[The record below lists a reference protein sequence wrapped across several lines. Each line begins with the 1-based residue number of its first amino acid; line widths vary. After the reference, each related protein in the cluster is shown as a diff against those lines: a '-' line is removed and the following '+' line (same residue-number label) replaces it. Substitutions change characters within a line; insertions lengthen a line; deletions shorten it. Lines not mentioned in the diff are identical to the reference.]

1 MTTDSAKHTIL
12 IVDDNPT
19 NLGALFDYLRGA
31 GFRVLVAENGESA
44 LQRVIYA
51 QPDIILLDVL
61 MPGIDGFETCR
72 RLKETEIGRET
83 PVIFLTALS
92 ETVDKVKG
100 FNAGGVDYIT
110 KPLQYEE
117 VFVRVNTHLTLR
129 KLQKDLQA
137 QIVERDKLIAELN
150 AFAHTV
156 AHDLQGPLG
165 NIIGFASML
174 KEFINTTSLPE
185 IETYAQTIIRNG
197 RKMSNIINELLLLAS
212 VRKETVRMAPL
223 DMAEIVTEAQQRLSF
238 LVDEFEAQIIA
249 PAAWPTA
256 LGYAPWV
263 EELWANYLSNA
274 LKYGGQPPQI
284 ELGFTLQENNFVRFW
299 VHDNGPGLTL
309 EQQQPL
315 FTPFTRLNQVRAKG
329 HGLGLSIVQ
338 RIAEKLGGQVG
349 VESQPGHGSRFF
361 FTLPATS
368 APATKSLN
376 ILTIYC

>member
-1 MTTDSAKHTIL
+1 MTTHPVKDTIL

-44 LQRVIYA
+44 LQRVAYA

-100 FNAGGVDYIT
+100 FAVGGVDYIT

-129 KLQKDLQA
+129 KLQKDLRV
-137 QIVERDKLIAELN
+137 QIIERDKLIAELN
-150 AFAHTV
+150 AFSHTV

-165 NIIGFASML
+165 NLIGFASML
-174 KEFINTTSLPE
+174 KEFIATASLEE

-212 VRKETVRMAPL
+212 VRKETVRLTPL
-223 DMAEIVTEAQQRLSF
+223 DMAAIVTEAQQRLSF
-238 LVDEFEAQIIA
+238 MIDEFQAQIIT
-249 PAAWPTA
+249 PPAWPLT
-256 LGYAPWV
+256 LGYGPWV

-284 ELGFTLQENNFVRFW
+284 ELGFTMLDNEFVRFW
-299 VHDNGPGLTL
+299 VQDNGSGLTP
-309 EQQQPL
+309 EQQTHL

-338 RIAEKLGGQVG
+338 RITEKLGGEVG

-361 FTLPATS
+361 FTLPAAES
-368 APATKSLN
+368 HLN
-376 ILTIYC
+376 NR